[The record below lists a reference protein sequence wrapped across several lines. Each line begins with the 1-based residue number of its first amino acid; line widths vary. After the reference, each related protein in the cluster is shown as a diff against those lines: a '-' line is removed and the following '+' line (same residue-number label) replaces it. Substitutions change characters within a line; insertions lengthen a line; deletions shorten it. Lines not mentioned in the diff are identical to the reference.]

1 MTRREA
7 LGLAWGAGRRRP
19 NIVLVLADDLGWAD
33 LGVNGADL
41 HETPQL
47 DRLAR
52 EGVQFRQAYAPSPVC
67 SPTRASILTGKH
79 PARLGMTIWHEAAAA
94 PARDRRMLGAASE
107 PNLALGEKT
116 LAECLREAGYGTA
129 LVGKWHLGTGGHS
142 PEAQGFDIN
151 IGGTHWGAPP
161 SFFAPYRGLFNR
173 ELRFVPGLEAAPAGE
188 YLTDRLTEEAIG
200 VMDRFRARRQPF
212 FLYLAHHAPHTP
224 IEAKQELVRKYERKL
239 RAGLRHTNAVYAAM
253 VESLDESVGRIE
265 EYLRAKGLAG
275 NTVIVFSS
283 DNGGYLEG
291 QGGRVTS
298 NEPLRSGK
306 GSLYEGGIRVPLLVK
321 GPGMKPGI
329 VKRPVMLTDLFP
341 TLLEMAGARGP
352 AGVRDGRHLFAGKPR
367 EALHWHYPHYYPT
380 TTPVGALREG
390 RWKLLEYFEDGRL
403 ELFDLEADEGEREDL
418 AERMGQ
424 RARAMR
430 ARLEAWRKEVGARM
444 PSRNPA
450 VV

>member
-129 LVGKWHLGTGGHS
+129 LV
-142 PEAQGFDIN
+142 
-151 IGGTHWGAPP
+151 
-161 SFFAPYRGLFNR
+161 
-173 ELRFVPGLEAAPAGE
+173 RFVPGLEAAPAGE